1 MKRNLIL
8 LSLVALLLASCGAKI
23 DEKAAAQAHDE
34 LLSGWQNPP
43 QSARTRV
50 WWHWMNGNITKDGI
64 RKDLEWM
71 HRIGLGGFHNFDA
84 AMSTPDIV
92 AKRLIYMDEGWQDAF
107 AYATRLADSLG
118 LEMTVAS
125 SPGWSTTGG
134 PWVQPKDAMKKL
146 VWKTF
151 LVEGGAV
158 EAKLPEPFK
167 TTGAFQNGPVAGRG
181 FAGSVAQYYE
191 DIAVLAVKQPSGTK
205 TLSELGAKITSSGG
219 KFTLEQL
226 TDLDVTNSSLLPST
240 SEGYA
245 WIQYTFDDPVTVHAV
260 TLVDGSTG
268 GFGSSGGA
276 TAFLECSTDG
286 RNFTQVAPLPAGGVV
301 QRTLSVPATTAKYF
315 RVTFKNPQAPRGG
328 FFGMGGPAPVAPK
341 GTNIAELVLHTASKV
356 NQAED
361 KAAFSARARLAEAV
375 TPASPD
381 EAFASPE
388 DVVDV
393 TSYIK
398 DGKLVWNAPEGRW
411 KIFRFGW
418 SLTGKQNHPAPLE
431 ATGLE
436 VDKMDPKAWTR
447 FFRTYFDMYKKAS
460 GGLLGER
467 GVQYVLNDSYE
478 AEQETWTPAM
488 FEEFQTRRGYDLH
501 NWLPVLAGEVIGS
514 PEASDAFLFDWRMTI
529 SDLITANYDLLTE
542 IAQKDYGMK
551 GRYTES
557 HEGGRAYVVD
567 GMDVKRTS
575 QVPMSAMW
583 VTAPW
588 LPTTPD
594 GEIDRTTYNLD
605 GMESASVAHIY
616 GQNVAAAESM
626 TAPGGEGRSYAYHPG
641 NLKFVADLELSN
653 GTNRF
658 VIHESAHQPSDE
670 HVPGLSL
677 GGIGQWF
684 NRHDAWAEQAGVWVD
699 YMSRSSFMLQA
710 GKNVADVLIYY
721 GEDSNIT
728 NLYNALP
735 AVPTG
740 YRYDFASPDV
750 LLNQLETENGELV
763 AKLGGVRYK
772 VLWLHGNV
780 NHMSVQV
787 LQRLAAL
794 AEAGVPICGPKPAG
808 KAGQDGTQ
816 EEFDSLVNRIWACQN
831 VYEGN
836 DIAAVLKVAGV
847 APDFVPQ
854 SANEFKYLHRT
865 LPGAEIYWVNKPS
878 KDYET
883 VKASFRVAGLRP
895 QIWHPDNGSIED
907 ATYEVVDGRTVVTL
921 NMVPDDALF
930 VVFNGKGAGKY
941 NVPATQEN
949 VIAKVD
955 SPWNVQFQEK
965 RGAPESATFVTL
977 QSYTE
982 SADPGIKYFSGVAT
996 YQNSF
1001 RSDAPAGKVVI
1012 DLGKVADL
1020 AEVWVNGQYC
1030 GTAWKEPY
1038 LVDITAVVKDG
1049 DNSLEVKVANV
1060 WVNRLIGDEQPGA
1073 KRITYTDAR
1082 GAYNAKSPLNQAGL
1096 LGPVQIKQ
1104 ITQ

>member
-1 MKRNLIL
+1 MKQNLIL
-8 LSLVALLLASCGAKI
+8 FSLAVLLLASCGAKV
-23 DEKAAAQAHDE
+23 DETVAAQAQEE
-34 LLSGWQNPP
+34 LLAGWQNPP

-134 PWVQPKDAMKKL
+134 PWVKPQDAMKKL

-151 LVEGGAV
+151 FVEGGAKV
-158 EAKLPEPFK
+158 EQKLPEPFK
-167 TTGAFQNGPVAGRG
+167 TTGAFQNGPMAGRG
-181 FAGSVAQYYE
+181 FAGSQYEYYE
-191 DIAVLAVKQPSGTK
+191 DVAVIAVKQPEIRK
-205 TLSELGAKITSSGG
+205 TLEELGAKVSSSGG
-219 KFTLEQL
+219 RFTLLQL
-226 TDLDVTNSSLLPST
+226 TDGDVAGSSLLPSAP
-240 SEGYA
+240 EGFA
-245 WIQYTFDDPVTVHAV
+245 WIQYTFDEPVTVRAI
-260 TLVDGSTG
+260 TLADGSTG
-268 GFGSSGGA
+268 GFGGPGGA
-276 TAFLECSTDG
+276 SAFLESSTDG
-286 RNFTQVAPLPAGGVV
+286 SHFTQVAPLPGGGVI
-301 QRTLSVPATTAKYF
+301 QRTLSVPATTARYF
-315 RVTFKNPQAPRGG
+315 RVTFKNPRAQGAPWY
-328 FFGMGGPAPVAPK
+328 GGPAPAAPK
-341 GTNIAELVLHTASKV
+341 GTNIAELVLHTTSKV

-375 TPASPD
+375 TPDSPD
-381 EAFASPE
+381 EAFSGPE

-393 TSYIK
+393 TSYVK
-398 DGKLVWNAPEGRW
+398 DGKLVWEAPEGQW
-411 KIFRFGW
+411 KVYRFGW

-436 VDKMDPKAWTR
+436 VDKMDPEAWTR

-460 GGLLGER
+460 GGMLGQK

-488 FEEFQTRRGYDLH
+488 FQEFQTRRGYDLH
-501 NWLPVLAGEVIGS
+501 TWLPVLTGDIIGS
-514 PEASDAFLFDWRMTI
+514 PEQSDAFLFDWRMTI
-529 SDLITANYDLLTE
+529 GDLITANYDLLTE
-542 IAQKDYGMK
+542 ITQKEYGMK

-594 GEIDRTTYNLD
+594 GDTDRTTYNLD

-684 NRHDAWAEQAGVWVD
+684 NRHDAWAEQAGAWVD
-699 YMSRSSFMLQA
+699 YLSRSSFMLQA
-710 GKNVADVLIYY
+710 GKSVADVLIYY

-728 NLYNALP
+728 NLYNTLP
-735 AVPTG
+735 AVPAG

-750 LLNQLETENGELV
+750 LLNQVQPEKGELV
-763 AKLGGVRYK
+763 AKLGGVHYK
-772 VLWLHGNV
+772 VLWLNGNV
-780 NHMSVQV
+780 NHMSVEI
-787 LQRLAAL
+787 LERLAQL
-794 AEAGVPICGPKPAG
+794 AQAGVPICGAKPAG
-808 KAGQDGTQ
+808 KAGQAGTQ
-816 EEFDSLVNRIWACQN
+816 EEFDALVNQIWSCQN
-831 VYEGN
+831 VYEGK
-836 DIAAVLKVAGV
+836 DIAAVLKAEGV
-847 APDFVPQ
+847 APDFIAQ
-854 SANEFKYLHRT
+854 SGDEYKYLHRT

-878 KDYET
+878 HEYTT
-883 VKASFRVAGLRP
+883 VKASFRVNGLRP
-895 QIWHPDNGSIED
+895 QIWHPDDGRIED
-907 ATYEVVDGRTVVTL
+907 VSYEMVDGRTVVTL
-921 NMVPDDALF
+921 MMVPDDALF
-930 VVFNGKGAGKY
+930 VVFSGKGAGKHI
-941 NVPATQEN
+941 VPAMEETI
-949 VIAKVD
+949 VAKVD
-955 SPWNVQFQEK
+955 SPWTVQFQEK

-1001 RSDAPAGKVVI
+1001 RSGTVDGKIII
-1012 DLGKVADL
+1012 DLGEVCDL

-1038 LVDITAVVKDG
+1038 FVDITSAVKEG
-1049 DNSLEVKVANV
+1049 ENTLEVKVANV

-1082 GAYNAKSPLNQAGL
+1082 GAYNAGSPLNPAGL
-1096 LGPVQIKQ
+1096 LGPVRLICRK
-1104 ITQ
+1104 

>member
-1 MKRNLIL
+1 MKQNLIL
-8 LSLVALLLASCGAKI
+8 FSLAVLLLSSCGAKV
-23 DEKAAAQAHDE
+23 DETAAAQAQEE
-34 LLSGWQNPP
+34 LLAGWQNPP

-134 PWVQPKDAMKKL
+134 PWVKPQDAMKKL

-151 LVEGGAV
+151 FVEGGAKV
-158 EAKLPEPFK
+158 EQKLPEPFK
-167 TTGAFQNGPVAGRG
+167 TTGAFQNGPMAGRG
-181 FAGSVAQYYE
+181 FAGSQYEYYE
-191 DIAVLAVKQPSGTK
+191 DVAVIAVNQPEVRK
-205 TLSELGAKITSSGG
+205 TLEELGAKISSSGG
-219 KFTLEQL
+219 RFTLAEL
-226 TDLDVTNSSLLPST
+226 TDGDVAGSSLLPSAP
-240 SEGYA
+240 EGFA
-245 WIQYTFDDPVTVHAV
+245 WIQYSFDSPVTVRAI
-260 TLVDGSTG
+260 TLADGSTG
-268 GFGSSGGA
+268 GFGGPGGA
-276 TAFLECSTDG
+276 SAFLESSTDG
-286 RNFTQVAPLPAGGVV
+286 SHFTQVAPLPGGGVI
-301 QRTLSVPATTAKYF
+301 QRTLSVPATTARYF
-315 RVTFKNPQAPRGG
+315 RVTFKNPRAQGAPWY
-328 FFGMGGPAPVAPK
+328 GGPAPAAPK
-341 GTNIAELVLHTASKV
+341 GTNIAELVLHTTSKV

-375 TPASPD
+375 TPASP
-381 EAFASPE
+381 EEKFASPE

-393 TSYIK
+393 TSYVK
-398 DGKLVWNAPEGRW
+398 DGKLVWDAPEGQW
-411 KIFRFGW
+411 KVYRFGW

-436 VDKMDPKAWTR
+436 VDKMDPEAWTR

-460 GGLLGER
+460 GGLLGQK

-488 FEEFQTRRGYDLH
+488 FQEFQTRRGYDLH
-501 NWLPVLAGEVIGS
+501 TWLPVLTGDIIGS
-514 PEASDAFLFDWRMTI
+514 PEQSDAFLFDWRMTI
-529 SDLITANYDLLTE
+529 GDLITANYDLLTE
-542 IAQKDYGMK
+542 ITQKEYGMK

-594 GEIDRTTYNLD
+594 GDTDRTTYNLD

-616 GQNVAAAESM
+616 GQNVVAAESM

-684 NRHDAWAEQAGVWVD
+684 NRHDAWAEQAGAWVD
-699 YMSRSSFMLQA
+699 YLSRSSFMLQA
-710 GKNVADVLIYY
+710 GKSVADVLIYY

-735 AVPTG
+735 AVPAG

-750 LLNQLETENGELV
+750 LLNQVQPEKGELV
-763 AKLGGVRYK
+763 AKLGGVHYK
-772 VLWLHGNV
+772 VLWLNGNV
-780 NHMSVQV
+780 NHMSVEI
-787 LQRLAAL
+787 LQRLATL
-794 AEAGVPICGPKPAG
+794 AQAGIPICGAKPAG
-808 KAGQDGTQ
+808 KAGQAGTQ
-816 EEFDSLVNRIWACQN
+816 EEFDSLVNQIWSCKN

-836 DIAAVLKVAGV
+836 DIAAVLKAAGV
-847 APDFVPQ
+847 APDFIAQ
-854 SANEFKYLHRT
+854 SGDEYKYLHRT

-878 KDYET
+878 RDYET
-883 VKASFRVAGLRP
+883 VKASFRVNGLRP
-895 QIWHPDNGSIED
+895 QLWHPEDGRIED
-907 ATYEVVDGRTVVTL
+907 VSYEMVDGRTVVTFM
-921 NMVPDDALF
+921 MVPDDALF
-930 VVFNGKGAGKY
+930 VVFSGKGAGKY
-941 NVPATQEN
+941 TVPDVRESLVAN
-949 VIAKVD
+949 VD
-955 SPWNVQFQEK
+955 SPWTVKFQEK

-982 SADPGIKYFSGVAT
+982 SADPGIKYFSGVAS

-1001 RSDAPAGKVVI
+1001 RADAVEGTVII
-1012 DLGKVADL
+1012 DLGKVCDL
-1020 AEVWVNGQYC
+1020 AEVWVNGKYC

-1038 LVDITAVVKDG
+1038 FVDITSAVKEG
-1049 DNSLEVKVANV
+1049 ENTLEVKVANV

-1082 GAYNAKSPLNQAGL
+1082 GAYNAGSPLNPAGL
-1096 LGPVQIKQ
+1096 LGPVRLICRK
-1104 ITQ
+1104 

>member
-8 LSLVALLLASCGAKI
+8 LSLAALLLASCDDKV
-23 DEKAAAQAHDE
+23 DEKAAVQAHEE
-34 LLSGWQNPP
+34 LLAGWQNPP

-71 HRIGLGGFHNFDA
+71 HRIGLAGFHNFDA
-84 AMSTPDIV
+84 AMATPDIV
-92 AKRLIYMDEGWQDAF
+92 EKRLIYMDEGWQDAF

-134 PWVQPKDAMKKL
+134 PWVQPQDAMKKL
-146 VWKTF
+146 VWKTI
-151 LVEGGAV
+151 LVEGGSRV
-158 EAKLPEPFK
+158 DQKLPEPFK

-181 FAGSVAQYYE
+181 FAGSAHQYYE
-191 DIAVLAVKQPSGTK
+191 DVAVIAVKQPDGIQS
-205 TLSELGAKITSSGG
+205 LEELGASITSSGG
-219 KFTLEQL
+219 HFTLAQL
-226 TDLDVTNSSLLPST
+226 TDGDVAGSSLLPSAP
-240 SEGYA
+240 EGFA
-245 WIQYTFDDPVTVHAV
+245 WIQYTFDKPVTIRAI
-260 TLVDGSTG
+260 TLTDGSTG
-268 GFGSSGGA
+268 GFGGSGGA
-276 TAFLECSTDG
+276 TSFLESSTDG
-286 RNFTQVAPLPAGGVV
+286 RNFTQVAPLPGGGVV
-301 QRTLSVPATTAKYF
+301 QRTLSVPATTAQYF
-315 RVTFKNPQAPRGG
+315 RVTFKNPRAAGAPWY
-328 FFGMGGPAPVAPK
+328 GGPAPAAPK
-341 GTNIAELVLHTASKV
+341 GTDIAELVLHTTSRV

-361 KAAFSARARLAEAV
+361 KAAYSARARLTEAL

-381 EAFASPE
+381 ETFATPE
-388 DVVDV
+388 DVMDI
-393 TSYIK
+393 TSFVK
-398 DGKLVWNAPEGRW
+398 DGNLVWNAPEGQW
-411 KIFRFGW
+411 KVFRFGW
-418 SLTGKQNHPAPLE
+418 SLTGKMNHPAPLE

-436 VDKMDPKAWTR
+436 VDKMDPEAWTR

-460 GGLLGER
+460 GGMLGER

-488 FEEFQTRRGYDLH
+488 FQEFQTRRGYDLH
-501 NWLPVLAGEVIGS
+501 TWLPVLTGEIIGS
-514 PEASDAFLFDWRMTI
+514 PEQSDAFLFDWRMTI
-529 SDLITANYDLLTE
+529 SDLITANYDLLTD
-542 IAQKDYGMK
+542 IAQKEYGMK

-594 GEIDRTTYNLD
+594 GDTDRTTYNLD

-721 GEDSNIT
+721 GEDANIT

-735 AVPTG
+735 AVPEG

-750 LLNQLETENGELV
+750 LLNQVQPEKGELV

-772 VLWLHGNV
+772 VLWLNGNV
-780 NHMSVQV
+780 NHMSVEI

-794 AEAGVPICGPKPAG
+794 AQAGIPICGSKPAG
-808 KAGQDGTQ
+808 KAGQAGSQ
-816 EEFDSLVNRIWACQN
+816 EEFDSLVAQIWACKN

-836 DIAAVLKVAGV
+836 DIASVLKSVGLD
-847 APDFVPQ
+847 PDFMIQ
-854 SANEFKYLHRT
+854 SVDEYKYLHRT
-865 LPGAEIYWVNKPS
+865 LPGAEVYWVNKPS
-878 KDYET
+878 KNYET
-883 VKASFRVAGLRP
+883 VKASFRVIGLRP
-895 QIWHPDNGSIED
+895 QIWHPESGRIED
-907 ATYEVVDGRTVVTL
+907 ATYEIAEGRTVVTL

-930 VVFNGKGAGKY
+930 VVFNGKGAAQY
-941 NVPATQEN
+941 TIPATKESIFAQ
-949 VIAKVD
+949 VD
-955 SPWNVQFQEK
+955 SPWIVQFQEK

-982 SADPGIKYFSGVAT
+982 SADPGIKYFSGVAS
-996 YQNSF
+996 YQNTF
-1001 RSDAPAGKVVI
+1001 RADGLDGEVFI

-1038 LVDITAVVKDG
+1038 RVDISSAVKEG

-1073 KRITYTDAR
+1073 KRVTWCDSR
-1082 GAYNAKSPLNQAGL
+1082 GAYRADSPLNLAGL
-1096 LGPVQIKQ
+1096 LGPVQLICRK
-1104 ITQ
+1104 

>member
-1 MKRNLIL
+1 MKQNLIL
-8 LSLVALLLASCGAKI
+8 LSLAVLILASCGAKV
-23 DEKAAAQAHDE
+23 DEKAAAQAQEE
-34 LLSGWQNPP
+34 LLAGWQNPP

-134 PWVQPKDAMKKL
+134 PWVKPQDAMKKL

-151 LVEGGAV
+151 FVEGGAKV
-158 EAKLPEPFK
+158 EQKLPEPFK
-167 TTGAFQNGPVAGRG
+167 TTGAFQNGPMAGRG
-181 FAGSVAQYYE
+181 FAGSQYEYYE
-191 DIAVLAVKQPSGTK
+191 DVAVMAVKQPEGGVAPE
-205 TLSELGAKITSSGG
+205 ELGAKISSSGG
-219 KFTLEQL
+219 RFTLAQL
-226 TDLDVTNSSLLPST
+226 TDGDVAGSSLLPSAP
-240 SEGYA
+240 EGFA
-245 WIQYTFDDPVTVHAV
+245 WIQYTFDSPVTVRAI
-260 TLVDGSTG
+260 TLADGSTG
-268 GFGSSGGA
+268 GFGGPGGA
-276 TAFLECSTDG
+276 SAFLESSTDG
-286 RNFTQVAPLPAGGVV
+286 SHFTQVAPLPGGGVI
-301 QRTLSVPATTAKYF
+301 QRTLSVPATTARYF
-315 RVTFKNPQAPRGG
+315 RVTFKNPRAQGAPWY
-328 FFGMGGPAPVAPK
+328 GGPAPAAPK
-341 GTNIAELVLHTASKV
+341 GTNIAELVLHTTSKV

-375 TPASPD
+375 TPDSPD
-381 EAFASPE
+381 EAFSGPE

-393 TSYIK
+393 TSYVK
-398 DGKLVWNAPEGRW
+398 DGKLVWEAPEGQW
-411 KIFRFGW
+411 KVYRFGW

-436 VDKMDPKAWTR
+436 VDKMDPEAWTR

-460 GGLLGER
+460 GGLLGQR

-488 FEEFQTRRGYDLH
+488 FHEFQTRRGYDLH
-501 NWLPVLAGEVIGS
+501 TWLPVLTGDIIGS
-514 PEASDAFLFDWRMTI
+514 PEQSDAFLFDWRMTI
-529 SDLITANYDLLTE
+529 GDLITANYDLLTE
-542 IAQKDYGMK
+542 ITQKEYGMK

-594 GEIDRTTYNLD
+594 GDTDRTTYNLD

-684 NRHDAWAEQAGVWVD
+684 NRHDAWAEQAGAWVD
-699 YMSRSSFMLQA
+699 YLSRSSFMLQA
-710 GKNVADVLIYY
+710 GKSVADVLIYY

-728 NLYNALP
+728 NLYNTLP
-735 AVPTG
+735 AVPAG

-750 LLNQLETENGELV
+750 LLNQVQPEKGELV
-763 AKLGGVRYK
+763 AKLGGVHYK
-772 VLWLHGNV
+772 VLWLNGNV
-780 NHMSVQV
+780 NHMSVEI
-787 LQRLAAL
+787 LERLAQL
-794 AEAGVPICGPKPAG
+794 AQAGVPICGAKPAG
-808 KAGQDGTQ
+808 KAGQAGTQ
-816 EEFDSLVNRIWACQN
+816 EEFDALVNQIWSCKK

-836 DIAAVLKVAGV
+836 DIAAVLKAEGV
-847 APDFVPQ
+847 APDFIAQ
-854 SANEFKYLHRT
+854 DADEYKYLHRT

-878 KDYET
+878 HEYTT
-883 VKASFRVAGLRP
+883 VKASFRVNGLRP
-895 QIWHPDNGSIED
+895 QIWHPEDGRIED
-907 ATYEVVDGRTVVTL
+907 VSYEMVDGRTVVTL
-921 NMVPDDALF
+921 MMVPDDALF
-930 VVFNGKGAGKY
+930 VVFSGKGAGKHI
-941 NVPATQEN
+941 VPATEETI
-949 VIAKVD
+949 VAKVD
-955 SPWNVQFQEK
+955 SPWTVKFQEK

-982 SADPGIKYFSGVAT
+982 SADPGIKYFSGVAS

-1001 RSDAPAGKVVI
+1001 RADAVEGTVII
-1012 DLGKVADL
+1012 DLGKVCDL
-1020 AEVWVNGQYC
+1020 AEVWVNGKYC

-1038 LVDITAVVKDG
+1038 FVDITSAVKEG
-1049 DNSLEVKVANV
+1049 ENTLEVKVANV

-1082 GAYNAKSPLNQAGL
+1082 GAYNAGSPLNPAGL
-1096 LGPVQIKQ
+1096 LGPVRLICRK
-1104 ITQ
+1104 